1 MPARLEYLIEVQAE
15 IKQCRRLA
23 VEISDPE
30 TGRRLVNW
38 QTKWRI
44 GCAKWIA
51 SKAASVGGL
60 FHSLPASRHRA
71 GIPSL
76 ICWTPLP
83 PPQGKRNT
91 PSSGEAGAAV
101 YSF

>member
-51 SKAASVGGL
+51 SKAASIGRQ
-60 FHSLPASRHRA
+60 PPPCRTT
-71 GIPSL
+71 L
-76 ICWTPLP
+76 IGPLDAFTRVI
-83 PPQGKRNT
+83 PQGKRNG
-91 PSSGEAGAAV
+91 PSAGLAH
-101 YSF
+101 